1 MRLKLVWS
9 GMLMAAVLFVLAA
22 CGSDPTATSVPP
34 KATTAPQATT
44 AAKAPVVSTKVP
56 PTKAPPVEAK
66 EIKLIGAWPTGITI
80 TDWQEAAMIDGINK
94 VSGGSLAVK
103 RVAGPA
109 EVHQAEQMEAVRKGI
124 YHMMFTASAYFR
136 ELTQLP
142 NVEAWVGGAPVAL
155 RESCGLEDIFR
166 ELYDKE
172 VGVHYLGP
180 STFNSSAHI
189 YLSELANEDRSVVD
203 LTGLKL
209 RGHALYKG
217 GTEALGGSIVNM
229 PSSEVYTGVQR
240 GVIEGSVAGGDYMYP
255 RDVKWH
261 EIMNYVYNINLD
273 KEAGHVYV
281 NKSTWLGMNK
291 QQQEAMYNGMVSVFE
306 ELEPELAVRKAEALA
321 TLVENGVEAITPPDA
336 EVARVQGLWLEK
348 NVPSVLTGNPD
359 GPRVLDA
366 LKCIWKEVGLV
377 VNL

>member
-1 MRLKLVWS
+1 
-9 GMLMAAVLFVLAA
+9 
-22 CGSDPTATSVPP
+22 
-34 KATTAPQATT
+34 
-44 AAKAPVVSTKVP
+44 
-56 PTKAPPVEAK
+56 
-66 EIKLIGAWPTGITI
+66 
-80 TDWQEAAMIDGINK
+80 
-94 VSGGSLAVK
+94 
-103 RVAGPA
+103 
-109 EVHQAEQMEAVRKGI
+109 MEAVRGGF
-124 YHMMFTASAYFR
+124 YDMTFTASAYFR

-142 NVEAWVGGAPVAL
+142 NVEAWVGGASVAI

-180 STFNSSAHI
+180 SAFNSSAHI

-209 RGHALYKG
+209 RGHYLYQR

-261 EIMNYVYNINLD
+261 EIMNYVYDIDLD

-281 NKSTWLGMNK
+281 NKSTWLGMTK
-291 QQQEAMYNGMVSVFE
+291 AQQDSMYNGLVDVFA

-321 TLVENGVEAITPPDA
+321 TLVSNGVEAIKPPQA
-336 EVARVQGLWLEK
+336 EIDRVQRLWLEK
-348 NVPSVLTGNPD
+348 NVPTILNWAGYPD

-366 LKCIWKEVGLV
+366 LRCIWEEVGMV